1 MNSTWNVNDSSPS
14 PRWILDMFKDYFDPC
29 PLNDKPEF
37 DGLSIP
43 WKKYN
48 YVNPPY
54 SDKVPWIK
62 KAILEMKLGNVTVM
76 LLPFVPDAIW
86 YFDLIVPNAE
96 ILGFRGRL
104 ELDSGKH
111 GKYGSM
117 LVVFSP
123 LQSFREVMRE

>member
-14 PRWILDMFKDYFDPC
+14 PKWILDMFHDYFDPC
-29 PLNDKPEF
+29 PLDDNPKF

-62 KAILEMKLGNVTVM
+62 KAIEEMKLGNVTVM
-76 LLPFVPDAIW
+76 LLPFVPDAVW
-86 YFDLIVPNAE
+86 YFDLVIPNGE

-123 LQSFREVMRE
+123 LQSFSSGGMK